1 MPRIQCDPAN
11 PASPANALN
20 GQENTPIFLKVVSLS
35 GIGGSADVWR
45 AKIPP
50 RVAPV
55 PVQTAS
61 GAQPLAPSLPAISCR
76 LVPLDAPWVDGAR
89 YREAGATD
97 ARNRLD
103 LYVADISGPWVRRHG
118 VLMLYKALEAVV

>member
-1 MPRIQCDPAN
+1 MPPIQCDPAN

-20 GQENTPIFLKVVSLS
+20 GQENTPIFLKVVSLG
-35 GIGGSADVWR
+35 GIGGSSDVWR

-61 GAQPLAPSLPAISCR
+61 GAQSLAQSPPAISCR
-76 LVPLDAPWVDGAR
+76 LVPLDAPFAEDRR
-89 YREAGATD
+89 YREAGAAEVQT
-97 ARNRLD
+97 RLD
-103 LYVADISGPWVRRHG
+103 LYREDPAGPWIRRHG
-118 VLMLYKALEAVV
+118 VLITATHQK